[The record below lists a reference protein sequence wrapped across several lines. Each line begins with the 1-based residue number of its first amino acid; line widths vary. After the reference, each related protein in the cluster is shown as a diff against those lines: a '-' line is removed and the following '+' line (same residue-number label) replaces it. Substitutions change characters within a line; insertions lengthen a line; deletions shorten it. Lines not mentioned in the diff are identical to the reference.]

1 MLVLWASHGGGVS
14 TNERLITSRVDLV
27 FICYLIMWVVMKTVD
42 PGEVAFRKQLRLGLQ
57 PMLRM
62 VPVQRTLAQ
71 IIEVCPSGD
80 LVR

>member
-1 MLVLWASHGGGVS
+1 MVLWASQGGGVS
-14 TNERLITSRVDLV
+14 TSQRLIVSRVTLV

-42 PGEVAFRKQLRLGLQ
+42 PGEIAFRNQLRFGLQ
-57 PMLRM
+57 PMLHM
-62 VPVQRTLAQ
+62 MPVQRTLTQ

>member
-1 MLVLWASHGGGVS
+1 
-14 TNERLITSRVDLV
+14 
-27 FICYLIMWVVMKTVD
+27 MKTVD

-57 PMLRM
+57 PMLHM